1 MSEIKRICWVGLGV
15 LCVIIGAIGVIVP
28 GLPTTVFVLIAL
40 WAFAKSS
47 PRLYRWLLNNKI
59 LAGSAKKFME
69 TGTMTTKLKTIIISC
84 ILIFCSIS
92 ILFILPQGLVTIKS
106 MIFIVGI
113 IGILYILHIPVA
125 KEK

>member
-47 PRLYRWLLNNKI
+47 PRLYIWLLNNKI